1 MRVKGLLFVDYVRMI
16 RGRKDVDWAA
26 RIDADALA
34 FTKRPVDPT
43 AWYPMAVF
51 EALGNAI
58 LDVVGGGQVELARV
72 WGQQSIEFMLATN
85 PLLVE
90 PGNPVET
97 FNRFRVLRSTYFD
110 FEALRLPVLL
120 DDEALVVIDYRMGE
134 KAEEAAC
141 YQTLGFLEGLLEKTG
156 ATRISASFQERSWA
170 GDARTALL
178 VRWTPPD

>member
-26 RIDADALA
+26 RISADNLA
-34 FTKRPVDPT
+34 YTQRPVDPA
-43 AWYPMAVF
+43 AWYPMPVF

-58 LDVVGGGQVELARV
+58 LDVVGGGEVELARV
-72 WGQQSIEFMLATN
+72 WGQQSIEFLLATN

-90 PGNPVET
+90 PGNPIET

-120 DDEALVVIDYRMGE
+120 DDEALVIIDYHMG
-134 KAEEAAC
+134 KQAEEAAC
-141 YQTLGFLEGLLEKTG
+141 YQTLGFCEGLLEKTG
-156 ATRISASFQERSWA
+156 ATGISASFQERSWA
-170 GDARTALL
+170 GNARTALL
-178 VRWTPPD
+178 LRWTPPD

>member
-16 RGRKDVDWAA
+16 RRRKDVDWSQ
-26 RIDADALA
+26 RLSADALP
-34 FTKRPVDPT
+34 FTQRPIDAA
-43 AWYPMAVF
+43 AWYPMPVF

-58 LDVVGGGQVELARV
+58 LDVVCAGQVELARV
-72 WGQQSIEFMLATN
+72 WGQQSIELLLATN

-90 PGNPVET
+90 PGNPIET

-120 DDEALVVIDYRMGE
+120 DDEALVVIDYHMGNQ
-134 KAEEAAC
+134 AEEAAC
-141 YQTLGFLEGLLEKTG
+141 YQTLGFFEGLLDKTG
-156 ATRISASFQERSWA
+156 ATAISASFQERSWA
-170 GDARTALL
+170 GQPRTALS